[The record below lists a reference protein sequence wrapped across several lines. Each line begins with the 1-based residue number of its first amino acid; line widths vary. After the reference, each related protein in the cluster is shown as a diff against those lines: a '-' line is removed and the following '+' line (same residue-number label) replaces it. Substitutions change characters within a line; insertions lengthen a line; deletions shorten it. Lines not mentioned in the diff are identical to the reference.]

1 MTDGLRPERVSP
13 LGLAA
18 VAVTALLAGCGG
30 SARPT
35 TTAAAPRIPHALG
48 VALAARADRVAT
60 ALERG
65 DGCTAAAQADRLNV
79 AVGNAVS
86 SGAIPA
92 RLQEPTLAA
101 AARLAAS
108 IVCRP
113 QPATTAATATAATT
127 TLSACDQL
135 AARKQQLDDE
145 KQALDQEKKTDDKE
159 LKGPAK
165 GARDKQIDARR
176 HAIDQ
181 AEHALDQQ
189 AHAAGCH

>member
-1 MTDGLRPERVSP
+1 MADRSRTMVAA
-13 LGLAA
+13 LAG
-18 VAVTALLAGCGG
+18 VVLLAGCGG
-30 SARPT
+30 SARPS

-48 VALAARADRVAT
+48 VALAARADRVAS

-65 DGCTAAAQADRLNV
+65 DECTAAAQADRLNV

-92 RLQEPTLAA
+92 RLQAPAVAA
-101 AARLAAS
+101 AARLASS

-113 QPATTAATATAATT
+113 PTTTAADTTTAATT

-145 KQALDQEKKTDDKE
+145 KQALDQEKKTDKG
-159 LKGPAK
+159 LKGEAK
-165 GARDKQIDARR
+165 KARDKEIDARR